1 MPLSPNLRG
10 ALFMIV
16 AMVGFTLN
24 DAITKFS
31 SESMNMA

>member
-10 ALFMIV
+10 ALFMVV
-16 AMVGFTLN
+16 AMIGFTLN

-31 SESMNMA
+31 SESM